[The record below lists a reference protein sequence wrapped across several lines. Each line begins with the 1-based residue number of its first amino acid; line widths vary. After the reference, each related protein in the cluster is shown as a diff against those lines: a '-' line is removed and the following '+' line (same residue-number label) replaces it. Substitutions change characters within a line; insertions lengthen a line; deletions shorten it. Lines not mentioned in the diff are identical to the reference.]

1 MTGFKK
7 PDLNMFNENVFKLI
21 GEDWM
26 LVTSGNVNSFNTM
39 TASWGGMGIL
49 WNKPVSYI
57 FIRPT
62 RHTYGFI
69 EKNDTYT
76 LSFFSEKYRK
86 ALTLCGTK
94 SGRDI
99 DKAKEAGITPEETEN
114 GTVYFKEARLVFE
127 CRKLYFHDID
137 PSHFLDGSIQKM
149 YDNDYHR
156 MYVGEITGIRK
167 K

>member
-1 MTGFKK
+1 MTVFKK
-7 PDLNMFNENVFKLI
+7 PDLTMIDENIFKLI

-26 LVTSGNVNSFNTM
+26 LVTSGNISSFNTM
-39 TASWGGMGIL
+39 TASWGGMGVL

-62 RHTYGFI
+62 RYTYGFI
-69 EKNDTYT
+69 EKNNTYT

-99 DKAKEAGITPEETEN
+99 DKAKEAGITPEEAES
-114 GTVYFKEARLVFE
+114 GTVYFKEARLAFE
-127 CRKLYFHDID
+127 CRKLYFQDID
-137 PSHFLDGSIQKM
+137 PSHFLDSSIEKM

>member
-1 MTGFKK
+1 MSDNKK
-7 PDLNMFNENVFKLI
+7 PDLNLIDESVFKLI
-21 GEDWM
+21 GDDWM
-26 LVTSGNVNSFNTM
+26 LVTSGSINSFNTM

-62 RHTYGFI
+62 RYTYEFL
-69 EKNDTYT
+69 EKNETYT

-86 ALTLCGTK
+86 ALSLCGSK

-99 DKAKEAGITPEETEN
+99 DKVKETGLTPEET
-114 GTVYFKEARLVFE
+114 GKGMVAFKEAKLVLE
-127 CRKLYFHDID
+127 CRKLYFQDID
-137 PSHFLDGSIQKM
+137 PANFLEASINKM

-156 MYVGEITGIRK
+156 MYIGEIMGIK
-167 K
+167 KR

>member
-7 PDLNMFNENVFKLI
+7 PDLNMIDENIFKLI

-26 LVTSGNVNSFNTM
+26 LVTSGNINSFNTM

-62 RHTYGFI
+62 RYTYGFI
-69 EKNDTYT
+69 EKNNTYT

-99 DKAKEAGITPEETEN
+99 DKAKEAGITPEETES
-114 GTVYFKEARLVFE
+114 GTVYFKEARLIFE